1 MIPLVV
7 FLSGCVIMSFE
18 ILGSRILAPHF
29 GNDMFVWGSLI
40 GVFLSGLTLG
50 YWGGGRLADIIPDLR
65 CFALLL
71 VIPGLN
77 LCLLPLYC
85 DPVNIWIFDQ
95 GYGLRIEPLLASIV
109 LFFPPTI
116 FMGAVSP
123 FAVKLQ
129 VKNFNLLGSGVGNL
143 YALSSLGSI
152 IGTLLTAFYLIT
164 LIGVRTIIVAE
175 GALLLLMAGAT
186 GYGHYRLKRVQ
197 PSRTGAP
204 LAL

>member
-175 GALLLLMAGAT
+175 GALLLFMAGAA
-186 GYGHYRLKRVQ
+186 GYGHYRLKRVR
-197 PSRTGAP
+197 PFREGA
-204 LAL
+204 AG